1 MSYGRGLWQE
11 QADEQRL
18 CLCLCAL
25 IYDLDLNN
33 LRWRRRRVKNAMRV
47 QWDAAEGMRLY
58 EPLGHSSQPAA
69 KSKQDYYC
77 NIELAGLASLVICV
91 FA

>member
-1 MSYGRGLWQE
+1 MRDESWNLGAAEMSYGRGLWQE

-47 QWDAAEGMRLY
+47 QWDAAEGMRL
-58 EPLGHSSQPAA
+58 
-69 KSKQDYYC
+69 
-77 NIELAGLASLVICV
+77 
-91 FA
+91 